1 MNIRLERIV
10 SELLQSQPITQDDQ
24 DYLTKLVLALQAGQE
39 AKGQELP
46 ITMGEMDEAVAH
58 LSGILSLEQ
67 RASLACVILPMASDF
82 ANVMSDIN
90 WSN

>member
-1 MNIRLERIV
+1 VNIRLERIV

-46 ITMGEMDEAVAH
+46 ITMDKMNEAVAH

-67 RASLACVILPMASDF
+67 RASLASVILPMASDF